1 MPSRSLSL
9 PVPQYNIPGIV
20 CGMSNDSCAERE
32 EGETRRTLSG
42 AEVSGA
48 GSAGTTRGHDSAL
61 QLLCQQPSASST
73 PSLLLSHHRFL
84 PDTLMKPVGW
94 GEEGLSLRGEM
105 HPAPSPPDSPA
116 QCLIP
121 SNGAMGGGHLQK
133 KKKKSNVCAKSARKL
148 ITLAFT
154 FLSRC
159 PQIY

>member
-48 GSAGTTRGHDSAL
+48 GSAGTARGHDSAL

-116 QCLIP
+116 QCLFP
-121 SNGAMGGGHLQK
+121 SNGAVGGGHLQK
-133 KKKKSNVCAKSARKL
+133 KKKKEQRVCK
-148 ITLAFT
+148 I
-154 FLSRC
+154 C
-159 PQIY
+159 